1 MKSETAENLEGRVDV
16 LINAVYNKNIKL
28 KGIFKM
34 RVKIYEGRIYSVVKE
49 KDGNICVETVDGL
62 YKNDAEFKKAMKAN
76 GEKFIG
82 IANKEKVHNTYEISA
97 EIVKEHG
104 TLVTD

>member
-1 MKSETAENLEGRVDV
+1 MK
-16 LINAVYNKNIKL
+16 
-28 KGIFKM
+28 
-34 RVKIYEGRIYSVVKE
+34 VKIYEGRIYSVIKE
-49 KDGNICVETVDGL
+49 KDGNFCVETMDGF
-62 YKNDAEFKKAMKAN
+62 YKNDSEFKKAMKAK

-97 EIVKEHG
+97 EVVKEHG

>member
-1 MKSETAENLEGRVDV
+1 MK
-16 LINAVYNKNIKL
+16 
-28 KGIFKM
+28 
-34 RVKIYEGRIYSVVKE
+34 VKIYEGRIYSVIKE
-49 KDGNICVETVDGL
+49 KDGNFCVETIDGF
-62 YKNDAEFKKAMKAN
+62 YKNDSDFKKAMKAK

>member
-1 MKSETAENLEGRVDV
+1 MK
-16 LINAVYNKNIKL
+16 
-28 KGIFKM
+28 
-34 RVKIYEGRIYSVVKE
+34 VKIYEGRIYSVIKE
-49 KDGNICVETVDGL
+49 KDGNFCVETMDGF
-62 YKNDAEFKKAMKAN
+62 YKNDSDFKKAMKAK

-104 TLVTD
+104 TFVTD

>member
-1 MKSETAENLEGRVDV
+1 MK
-16 LINAVYNKNIKL
+16 
-28 KGIFKM
+28 
-34 RVKIYEGRIYSVVKE
+34 VKIYEGRIYSVTKE
-49 KDGNICVETVDGL
+49 KDGNFCVETMDGF
-62 YKNDAEFKKAMKAN
+62 YKNDSDFKNAMKAK

-82 IANKEKVHNTYEISA
+82 IANKEKVYNTYEISA

>member
-1 MKSETAENLEGRVDV
+1 MK
-16 LINAVYNKNIKL
+16 
-28 KGIFKM
+28 
-34 RVKIYEGRIYSVVKE
+34 VKIYEGRIYSVIKE
-49 KDGNICVETVDGL
+49 KDGNFCVETMNGF
-62 YKNDAEFKKAMKAN
+62 YKNDLDFKKAMKAK

-104 TLVTD
+104 TLVTE

>member
-1 MKSETAENLEGRVDV
+1 MK
-16 LINAVYNKNIKL
+16 
-28 KGIFKM
+28 
-34 RVKIYEGRIYSVVKE
+34 VKIYEGCIYSVIKE
-49 KDGNICVETVDGL
+49 KDGNFCVETMDGF
-62 YKNDAEFKKAMKAN
+62 YKNDSDFKKAMKAK

>member
-1 MKSETAENLEGRVDV
+1 MK
-16 LINAVYNKNIKL
+16 
-28 KGIFKM
+28 
-34 RVKIYEGRIYSVVKE
+34 VKIYEGRIYSVIKE
-49 KDGNICVETVDGL
+49 KDGNFCVETMDGF
-62 YKNDAEFKKAMKAN
+62 YMNDSDFKKAMKAK

-104 TLVTD
+104 TLVTE

>member
-1 MKSETAENLEGRVDV
+1 MKSETAEKFKRRVDV
-16 LINAVYNKNIKL
+16 YNILTKIKG
-28 KGIFKM
+28 GIKM
-34 RVKIYEGRIYSVVKE
+34 KVKIYEGRIYSVVKE

-104 TLVTD
+104 TLVNE

>member
-1 MKSETAENLEGRVDV
+1 MK
-16 LINAVYNKNIKL
+16 
-28 KGIFKM
+28 
-34 RVKIYEGRIYSVVKE
+34 VKIYEGRIYSVIKE
-49 KDGNICVETVDGL
+49 KDGNFCVETMDGF
-62 YKNDAEFKKAMKAN
+62 YKNDSDFKKAMKAK

-104 TLVTD
+104 TPVTE